1 MKLYKIYKEVILE
14 DIERD
19 KDLSDEIVNDVKLLE
34 TIISDLFIS
43 FKKINESVS
52 QSQVIDAINGKYNVN
67 ILYRDYA
74 DLSIPPSKR
83 YIQVY
88 LLGKTKK
95 KNGGNDAIRAYQIF
109 GGSKHDEK
117 NGWRVFRLDKIEGWF
132 PTKVKFNQ
140 PINQKDSSIPT
151 FKPTDKKMSPV
162 YDKVEFNDFKVQP
175 IPNNPNTNNNNN
187 NAYQK

>member
-1 MKLYKIYKEVILE
+1 MKLYNLYEEVILE
-14 DIERD
+14 EVEFKTD
-19 KDLSDEIVNDVKLLE
+19 KQLVIKIVEEFLNKL
-34 TIISDLFIS
+34 
-43 FKKINESVS
+43 KQINEGVSV
-52 QSQVIDAINGKYNVN
+52 SQVIDAINNKYNVN

-88 LLGKTKK
+88 LYGKTKN

-132 PTKVKFNQ
+132 PTKIKFSSN
-140 PINQKDSSIPT
+140 IDTKDSSIPK
-151 FKPTDKKMSPV
+151 FKSDDKKMSTV
-162 YDKVEFNDFKVQP
+162 YDYVEGSNQSNEKV
-175 IPNNPNTNNNNN
+175 TNKQTN
-187 NAYQK
+187 K